1 MNGHSIT
8 SVNIKI
14 RIISR
19 PAYFFI
25 NNLKSETH
33 RIMIKHK
40 FKTIKNAFSLPEI
53 MISVSVLTL
62 VFIFF
67 HQMLSHGTK
76 NVAVATWQADRQR
89 ESQLFFKILRDDLKR
104 ASDSIQIDYS
114 KPLAQE
120 VNVTPSQI
128 IYSKGNY
135 SDDDTIFEN
144 PITVKNQNHSVIK
157 NDQDKIINFDI
168 NRISKLTGS
177 SADDISGYKLKIAVD
192 LKEKCLQYSRTLI
205 SGTISNK
212 DESIELLN
220 KKIVLNDVD
229 FVYLE
234 HEPVK
239 SELDN
244 SIIGA
249 ILHIV
254 IRVKSISG
262 PNKTALFKQSI
273 KSTVKAVGL

>member
-1 MNGHSIT
+1 
-8 SVNIKI
+8 
-14 RIISR
+14 
-19 PAYFFI
+19 
-25 NNLKSETH
+25 
-33 RIMIKHK
+33 MIKHK
-40 FKTIKNAFSLPEI
+40 LKTIKNAFSLPEI

-120 VNVTPSQI
+120 VNVTPAQI

-144 PITVKNQNHSVIK
+144 PVTVKNQNHSVIK